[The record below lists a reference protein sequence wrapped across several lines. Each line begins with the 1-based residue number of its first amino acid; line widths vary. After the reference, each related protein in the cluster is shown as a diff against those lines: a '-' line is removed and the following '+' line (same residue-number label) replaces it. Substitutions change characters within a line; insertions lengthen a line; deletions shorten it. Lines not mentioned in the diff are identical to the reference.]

1 MLPKIGSG
9 ERPYTV
15 PAVVYRLDKS
25 GEFSVVSPDSTAVA
39 ADQDAMDAALDELKN
54 KRDGLSIMPRYGL
67 AAMKRTYGDGIYFS
81 FVDAAVFDMWKS
93 LAFRLAF
100 AGLAILGVLLIL
112 NLFFARWALRP
123 VEQAWTA
130 QRRFIADASHEL
142 KTPLTVILANASIL
156 AKHPEKTLEEQMQ
169 WVEETQEEALR
180 MQELVADMLSLAQ
193 AESAESFERSRVDM
207 SALVSKEVLQFE
219 SVAFERHVT
228 IADKTDEGIFVEGDT
243 RKLEKLVGTLVD
255 NACKYAQEDSIVTV
269 QLATEGRKAVLAVR
283 NMGNPIPVE
292 DIDHVFDRFYRAD
305 AARTRD
311 DSKSFGLGLAIA
323 REIADPMEAPSR
335 CAAPM
340 PTARRSPSRFRSPNK
355 RTVMRCARIRRI
367 VFHEMR
373 RGSGLHRAI
382 LLKRLEMPP
391 AQRRGRIKKRMWPNL
406 WPEKTVRLIR
416 GGPFHLRDMFYK
428 KRATS
433 LPARPGQ
440 RQGGPAARDTGCR
453 TRSQDRSC
461 GRS

>member
-1 MLPKIGSG
+1 MLKRLRVKFIALNMASVSLVIGIALCGVCILEHQRSYDNGRAALSGAINQAVEISSGQNGRAEAPTGDSPADSTNDNSSHEGMLPKIGSG

-81 FVDAAVFDMWKS
+81 FVDAAVFDTWKS

-169 WVEETQEEALR
+169 WVEGTQEEALR

-323 REIADPMEAPSR
+323 REIAESHGGSIKV
-335 CAAPM
+335 
-340 PTARRSPSRFRSPNK
+340 RSSDADGTTFSV
-355 RTVMRCARIRRI
+355 T
-367 VFHEMR
+367 
-373 RGSGLHRAI
+373 
-382 LLKRLEMPP
+382 
-391 AQRRGRIKKRMWPNL
+391 
-406 WPEKTVRLIR
+406 
-416 GGPFHLRDMFYK
+416 
-428 KRATS
+428 
-433 LPARPGQ
+433 LPIAK
-440 RQGGPAARDTGCR
+440 
-453 TRSQDRSC
+453 
-461 GRS
+461 

>member
-1 MLPKIGSG
+1 MLKRLRAKFIALNMASVSLVIGIALCGVCILEHQRSYDNGQAALGGAIKQAIEMSSGQNGHAEAPAGDSPADPTNDNASHEGMLPKIGSG

-15 PAVVYRLDKS
+15 PAVVYRLDRS

-54 KRDGLSIMPRYGL
+54 KPDGLSIMPRYGL
-67 AAMKRTYGDGIYFS
+67 AAMKRTSGDGIYFS
-81 FVDAAVFDMWKS
+81 FVDAAVFDTWKS

-123 VEQAWTA
+123 VDQAWAA

-169 WVEETQEEALR
+169 WVEGTQEEALR

-207 SALVSKEVLQFE
+207 SALVSKEILQFE
-219 SVAFERHVT
+219 SVAFERRVT
-228 IADKTDEGIFVEGDT
+228 IADETDEGIFVEGDT

-323 REIADPMEAPSR
+323 REIAESHGG
-335 CAAPM
+335 
-340 PTARRSPSRFRSPNK
+340 TIKVRSSDADGTTFSV
-355 RTVMRCARIRRI
+355 T
-367 VFHEMR
+367 
-373 RGSGLHRAI
+373 
-382 LLKRLEMPP
+382 
-391 AQRRGRIKKRMWPNL
+391 
-406 WPEKTVRLIR
+406 
-416 GGPFHLRDMFYK
+416 
-428 KRATS
+428 
-433 LPARPGQ
+433 LPIAK
-440 RQGGPAARDTGCR
+440 
-453 TRSQDRSC
+453 
-461 GRS
+461 